1 MGYGSKTN
9 PNATHSTNSN
19 NDCYQILKLLKKLSS
34 LSLIKII
41 FTMNM
46 IKNVTASKK
55 EKKTT

>member
-9 PNATHSTNSN
+9 PNAAHSTNSN